1 MSLRPLLKIVSKRR
15 TYRIHLLA
23 EILFARS
30 SLLSAAFENIYNML
44 SFRSH
49 GNKLTGYMKR
59 ERHLPHANF

>member
-1 MSLRPLLKIVSKRR
+1 MSLRLLLKIVSKRR

-23 EILFARS
+23 EILFERS
-30 SLLSAAFENIYNML
+30 GLLSAAFENIYNML